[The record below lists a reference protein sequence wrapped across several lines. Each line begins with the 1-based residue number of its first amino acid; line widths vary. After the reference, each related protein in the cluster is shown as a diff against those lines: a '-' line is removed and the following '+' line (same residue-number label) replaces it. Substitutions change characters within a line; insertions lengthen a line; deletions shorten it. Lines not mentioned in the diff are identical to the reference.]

1 MLLMRLAPLL
11 PIPVDAHWYVAG
23 TTPVRYWEFFAAHFI
38 GTLKVAILDA
48 YLGSLLLQVL
58 SASRH
63 SEAQTLAC
71 CNASDPAHLARVL
84 PRAPTPSLE
93 ELMHSGRRT
102 A

>member
-63 SEAQTLAC
+63 SKAQTLEC
-71 CNASDPAHLARVL
+71 
-84 PRAPTPSLE
+84 
-93 ELMHSGRRT
+93 
-102 A
+102 